1 MQEVIGFCFG
11 IIAVGMGVMGMF
23 VIFSSILGEKDEKIQ
38 QAFRDG
44 FTAGVYKEGGNS
56 YYVRSEETKE
66 LSKK

>member
-11 IIAVGMGVMGMF
+11 VIAVGMGVMGLF
-23 VIFSSILGEKDEKIQ
+23 VIFSSILGDKDDRVQ

-44 FTAGVYKEGGNS
+44 FAAGVYKEGGNQ
-56 YYVRSEETKE
+56 YYVQNKDTKN